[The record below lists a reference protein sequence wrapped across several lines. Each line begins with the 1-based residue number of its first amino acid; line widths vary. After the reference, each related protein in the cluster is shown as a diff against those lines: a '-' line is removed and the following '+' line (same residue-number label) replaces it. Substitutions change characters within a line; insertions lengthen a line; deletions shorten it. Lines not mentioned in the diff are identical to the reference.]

1 MMQLPLQIT
10 YRHVDRSEALDT
22 AIREKAEKL
31 NEFYP
36 ELMSCR
42 VTVAEERLHKQQG
55 HLFSVHVDVRVPNHE
70 FIVKR
75 DRHEDVFVALR
86 DAFDAAK
93 RKLEDE
99 IRMQRGDVKAH
110 AVEQHGRV
118 ARIVRDERYGFIE
131 TPDGRELYFS
141 AVNVVTPDF
150 DALEVGAEVQFIED
164 LAAEGRQAKRVSAGK
179 HHVV

>member
-1 MMQLPLQIT
+1 MQLPLQIT
-10 YRHVDRSEALDT
+10 YRHVDRSDALDA

-36 ELMSCR
+36 NLMSCR
-42 VTVAEERLHKQQG
+42 VTVAEERLHKHQG

-70 FIVKR
+70 FVVKR
-75 DRHEDVFVALR
+75 DKHEDVFVALR

-110 AVEQHGRV
+110 AVEEYGRV
-118 ARIVRDERYGFIE
+118 VRIMPDAGYGFIE
-131 TPDGRELYFS
+131 TPDGREVYF
-141 AVNVVTPDF
+141 AAANVVTPAF
-150 DALEVGAEVQFIED
+150 EALEVGAEVQFIEEFG
-164 LAAEGRQAKRVSAGK
+164 AEGRQAKRVSGGK
-179 HHVV
+179 HRVV

>member
-10 YRHVDRSEALDT
+10 YRHVDRSEALDA

-36 ELMSCR
+36 NLMSCR
-42 VTVAEERLHKQQG
+42 VTVAEERLHKHQG
-55 HLFSVHVDVRVPNHE
+55 HLFSVHVDVHVPNHE
-70 FIVKR
+70 FVVKR
-75 DRHEDVFVALR
+75 DKHEDVFVALR

-99 IRMQRGDVKAH
+99 IRVQRGDVKTH
-110 AVEQHGRV
+110 PVEEYGRV
-118 ARIVRDERYGFIE
+118 VRIMRDERYGFIE
-131 TPDGRELYFS
+131 TPDGREVYFS
-141 AVNVVTPDF
+141 AANLVTPDF
-150 DALEVGAEVQFIED
+150 DALEVGAEVQFIEE

-179 HHVV
+179 HRVV